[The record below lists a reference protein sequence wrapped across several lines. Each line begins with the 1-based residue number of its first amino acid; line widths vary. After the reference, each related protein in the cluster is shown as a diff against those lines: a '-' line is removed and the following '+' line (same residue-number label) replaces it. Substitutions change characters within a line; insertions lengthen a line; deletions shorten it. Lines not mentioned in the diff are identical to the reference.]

1 MLKKYALSITGLF
14 LLLIYNYIFWNE
26 KPGINFGIFSTLLA
40 ASLAISRPEI
50 IYRINWWFAVVC
62 VLLTGVGVT
71 LFNSGLSIAMHFFSC
86 LVMIVFSWPS
96 NVKSPA
102 IAIFNFFAG
111 AFNQVLSFF
120 LNGIK
125 FISKTKSGR
134 TFLYY
139 FKIAIA
145 PLVIMGIY
153 LLLYSGSSN
162 TFANYF
168 NGFFTTL
175 GELIE
180 SFFENVSAPWL
191 VFLLCGMTLIALALK
206 TTPAIRAIN
215 YLNEGFDDLFRI
227 NKSVKKVSGFRQ
239 MIYRPVIP
247 MNAIRKQFKSGV
259 LLLIGVNILLLI
271 FNITDI
277 KENWFG
283 YQVPENFSLKNF
295 VHEATWYLIIS
306 MLLSIVILLY
316 YFHGNLN
323 FYKKNKTIKILSYVW
338 IVQNTLLCTS
348 VLLRN
353 WHYISYHGLAYKRI
367 GVLVFLALV
376 IIGLITMYK
385 KIEQKK
391 SAKWLLKINSVAC
404 VLLLS
409 GLSLVNWD
417 MVIARYNLNHANR
430 SEIDVD
436 FYLKLGPAVYP
447 LLYENLGVIEEQIKA
462 HHAKP
467 TRWCE
472 IETIQEFR
480 SRLNTNASRFTEVYP
495 KYTWPSYNAAEATAY
510 NWLTTQ
516 DKNLKLSEA
525 TK

>member
-191 VFLLCGMTLIALALK
+191 VFLLGGMTLIALALK

-467 TRWCE
+467 TRWCNTQ
-472 IETIQEFR
+472 TIQEFR

-495 KYTWPSYNAAEATAY
+495 KYTWPSYNTAEATAY
-510 NWLTTQ
+510 NWLTAQ

>member
-1 MLKKYALSITGLF
+1 MLKKYALSITGLL

-40 ASLAISRPEI
+40 VSLAFIRPQI
-50 IYRINWWFAVVC
+50 IYRTNWWFAVVC
-62 VLLTGVGVT
+62 VIVTGTGVT

-102 IAIFNFFAG
+102 VAIINFFAG
-111 AFNQVLSFF
+111 AFNQVQTFF
-120 LNGIK
+120 QHGIK

-168 NGFFTTL
+168 SSFFNTI
-175 GELIE
+175 GQLIE
-180 SFFENVSAPWL
+180 NLFENVSAPWL
-191 VFLLCGMTLIALALK
+191 IFLLGGMTLIALALK
-206 TTPAIRAIN
+206 STPAIRTMN
-215 YLNEGFDDLFRI
+215 YLSEGFDDLFRL
-227 NKSVKKVSGFRQ
+227 NKSTRTPGGFRQ
-239 MIYRPVIP
+239 MIYRPVTP
-247 MNAIRKQFKSGV
+247 MNAIRKQFKSGM

-376 IIGLITMYK
+376 IVGLISMYK
-385 KIEQKK
+385 KIEQRKT
-391 SAKWLLKINSVAC
+391 ARWLLKINSLAC
-404 VLLLS
+404 AFLLS
-409 GLSLVNWD
+409 CLSLVNWD
-417 MVIARYNLNHANR
+417 QVIVKYNLNHANT

-447 LLYENLGVIEEQIKA
+447 VLYENLAIIEKQINA

-467 TRWCE
+467 TRWCNTQ
-472 IETIQEFR
+472 TIQEFR
-480 SRLNTNASRFTEVYP
+480 SLLNTKASRFTEVYP
-495 KYTWPSYNAAEATAY
+495 KYTWPSYNTAEATAY
-510 NWLTTQ
+510 HWLTSQ
-516 DKNLKLSEA
+516 NENLKLSEA
-525 TK
+525 IK

>member
-62 VLLTGVGVT
+62 VILTGVGVT
-71 LFNSGLSIAMHFFSC
+71 LFNSGLSIAMNFFSC

-376 IIGLITMYK
+376 IVGLISMYK

-436 FYLKLGPAVYP
+436 FYLELGPAVYP

-472 IETIQEFR
+472 IETIREFR

-495 KYTWPSYNAAEATAY
+495 KYTWPSYNTAEATAY

-516 DKNLKLSEA
+516 EKNLKLSEVI
-525 TK
+525 K

>member
-1 MLKKYALSITGLF
+1 MLKKYALSITAFF

-26 KPGINFGIFSTLLA
+26 KPGINFGIFSALLA
-40 ASLAISRPEI
+40 VSLAITRPEI
-50 IYRINWWFAVVC
+50 IYRINWWYAVVC
-62 VLLTGVGVT
+62 VVLTGIGVT

-111 AFNQVLSFF
+111 AFNQVLAFF

-134 TFLYY
+134 SFLYY
-139 FKIAIA
+139 FKIAIV
-145 PLVIMGIY
+145 PLAIMGIY

-168 NGFFTTL
+168 SGFFTSI

-191 VFLLCGMTLIALALK
+191 VFLLGGMTLIALALK

-215 YLNEGFDDLFRI
+215 YVSEGFDDLFRI
-227 NKSVKKVSGFRQ
+227 NKSIKKVSGFRQ

-247 MNAIRKQFKSGV
+247 INAIRKQFKSGV

-277 KENWFG
+277 RENWFG

-306 MLLSIVILLY
+306 MLLSMVILLY
-316 YFHGNLN
+316 YFHGNIN
-323 FYKKNKTIKILSYVW
+323 FYKKNRTIKILSYVW

-376 IIGLITMYK
+376 IVGLVSMYR

-409 GLSLVNWD
+409 ILSLVNWD

-430 SEIDVD
+430 SEIDID

-447 LLYENLGVIEEQIKA
+447 LLYENLGVIEKQIIA
-462 HHAKP
+462 HHVKP
-467 TRWCE
+467 TRWCN
-472 IETIQEFR
+472 IKTIQEFR
-480 SRLNTNASRFTEVYP
+480 SRLDNHASRFTENYP
-495 KYTWPSYNAAEATAY
+495 QYTWPSYNTADATAY

-516 DKNLKLSEA
+516 EKNLKLTEVI
-525 TK
+525 K

>member
-1 MLKKYALSITGLF
+1 MLKKYALSITSLL
-14 LLLIYNYIFWNE
+14 LLLIYNYFFWNE

-40 ASLAISRPEI
+40 VSLALARPEI
-50 IYRINWWFAVVC
+50 IYRTNWWFAVMC
-62 VLLTGVGVT
+62 VILTGIGVT

-111 AFNQVLSFF
+111 AFNQVLAFF

-134 TFLYY
+134 TILYY
-139 FKIAIA
+139 FKIVIA

-162 TFANYF
+162 TFASYF
-168 NGFFTTL
+168 NGFFTTI

-191 VFLLCGMTLIALALK
+191 VFLLGGMTLIALALK
-206 TTPAIRAIN
+206 TPPAIRALN
-215 YLNEGFDDLFRI
+215 YLTEGFDDLFRL
-227 NKSVKKVSGFRQ
+227 NKSIKPVSGFRQ
-239 MIYRPVIP
+239 LIYRPVIP

-259 LLLIGVNILLLI
+259 VLLIGVNILLLI

-338 IVQNTLLCTS
+338 IFQNTLLCIS

-376 IIGLITMYK
+376 IVGLISMYK
-385 KIEQKK
+385 KIEKRK

-404 VLLLS
+404 ALMLS
-409 GLSLVNWD
+409 CLSLVNWD
-417 MVIARYNLNHANR
+417 QVIAKYNLNHANS

-447 LLYENLGVIEEQIKA
+447 LLYENMAVIEKQIIA

-467 TRWCE
+467 TRWCN
-472 IETIQEFR
+472 IKTIQEFR
-480 SRLNTNASRFTEVYP
+480 SRLNTIASSFTEVYP
-495 KYTWPSYNAAEATAY
+495 QYKWPSYNIAEASSY
-510 NWLTTQ
+510 KWLTTQ
-516 DKNLKLSEA
+516 EENLKLSEA
-525 TK
+525 VK

>member
-14 LLLIYNYIFWNE
+14 LLLVYNYIFWNE

-40 ASLAISRPEI
+40 ASLAVSRPEI
-50 IYRINWWFAVVC
+50 IYRINWWFVVVC
-62 VLLTGVGVT
+62 VILTGIGVT

-145 PLVIMGIY
+145 PIAVMGIY

-191 VFLLCGMTLIALALK
+191 VFLLGGMTLIALALK
-206 TTPAIRAIN
+206 STPAIRIIN

-227 NKSVKKVSGFRQ
+227 NKSVKKVSGFRH

-259 LLLIGVNILLLI
+259 FLLIGVNILLLI

-306 MLLSIVILLY
+306 MLLSMVILLY

-338 IVQNTLLCTS
+338 IVQNTLLCIS

-376 IIGLITMYK
+376 IVGLITMYR

-391 SAKWLLKINSVAC
+391 SAKWLLKINSAAC
-404 VLLLS
+404 VFLLS

-417 MVIARYNLNHANR
+417 MVIARYNLNHTNK
-430 SEIDVD
+430 SEIDID

-447 LLYENLGVIEEQIKA
+447 MLYENLGVIEEQINA

-467 TRWCE
+467 TRWCNTQ
-472 IETIQEFR
+472 TIQEFR
-480 SRLNTNASRFTEVYP
+480 SRLNTNTSRFKENYP
-495 KYTWPSYNAAEATAY
+495 KYNWPSYNTAEAIAY

-516 DKNLKLSEA
+516 EKNLKLSEA
-525 TK
+525 IK